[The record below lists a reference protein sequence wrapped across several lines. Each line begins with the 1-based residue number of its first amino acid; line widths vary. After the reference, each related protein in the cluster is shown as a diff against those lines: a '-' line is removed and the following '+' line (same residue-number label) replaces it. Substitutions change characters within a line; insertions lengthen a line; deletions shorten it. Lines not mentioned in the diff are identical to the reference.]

1 VPDFGKRSNGGD
13 SLDAIAHTDLLLDMI
28 GAERRAA
35 PSDSGDAALFA
46 LLEDWRDDVRWPPVE
61 LISERDAAAALRD
74 GVNSMPAK
82 RGYRGLTIVA
92 SIAAAVL
99 AIGGFG
105 AVVSGAGPGDPL
117 YGLRTALL
125 GEPQMV
131 RDDRVALA
139 AQTEMAEVQKLIDN
153 GDWQQAQQKLAT
165 VSTSV
170 QSVDDTTRK
179 QNLIDQWNQLAAK
192 VTQRDPAATV
202 PPSAAL
208 GPLEQLTLPS
218 LPASLP
224 SLPDLNLPSLP
235 ATLPRL
241 PDLNLPSFTL
251 PSLPA
256 TLPSLPDLNL
266 PSFTL
271 PSLPAT
277 LPSFT
282 MPSLPATLPSFTMPS
297 LPATLPS
304 MSLPS
309 MPQTRFESPPGA
321 GSSGAPTSPTGP
333 TPTMSSVPSASAT
346 WVPTSAPQS
355 QAPQSQ
361 APQVATTPS
370 AAAPSEAVQ
379 TPAPSSAVIT
389 TTTVPAAPRGHEP
402 QSDQSP
408 ADGQSAPRR
417 QRAPEVVT
425 TTMPRPLF
433 QLPIPGMG

>member
-1 VPDFGKRSNGGD
+1 VPDFGKRSNGGE

-28 GAERRAA
+28 GAERRAE
-35 PSDSGDAALFA
+35 PSDFGDAALFT
-46 LLEDWRDDVRWPPVE
+46 LLEDWRDDVRWPPTE

-82 RGYRGLTIVA
+82 RGHRGLTLVA

-125 GEPQMV
+125 GEPQTV
-131 RDDRVALA
+131 RDDRVTLA

-170 QSVDDTTRK
+170 QSVDDTARK
-179 QNLIDQWNQLAAK
+179 QNLIDQWNQLAVK
-192 VTQRDPAATV
+192 VTERDPAATV

-224 SLPDLNLPSLP
+224 RLPDLNLPSLP
-235 ATLPRL
+235 ATLPPLPDLNLPSFTMPSLPATLPPL

-256 TLPSLPDLNL
+256 TLPSI
-266 PSFTL
+266 
-271 PSLPAT
+271 
-277 LPSFT
+277 T
-282 MPSLPATLPSFTMPS
+282 MPSLPATLPSFTLPS
-297 LPATLPS
+297 TLPTTLPS
-304 MSLPS
+304 FTLPS
-309 MPQTRFESPPGA
+309 SL
-321 GSSGAPTSPTGP
+321 TSTLPSFTL
-333 TPTMSSVPSASAT
+333 PSASAT
-346 WVPTSAPQS
+346 SVSTSAPQS
-355 QAPQSQ
+355 QTPQL
-361 APQVATTPS
+361 ATTPS
-370 AAAPSEAVQ
+370 AAAPPETVQ
-379 TPAPSSAVIT
+379 TPAPSSAVIAT
-389 TTTVPAAPRGHEP
+389 TTAPRTDAP
-402 QSDQSP
+402 QSGQSP
-408 ADGQSAPRR
+408 AGGQSAPER
-417 QRAPEVVT
+417 QHAPEVVT
-425 TTMPRPLF
+425 TTIPRPVL

>member
-1 VPDFGKRSNGGD
+1 MRSNGGE
-13 SLDAIAHTDLLLDMI
+13 SLADIAHTDLLLDLI

-35 PSDSGDAALFA
+35 PSDSADAALFA
-46 LLEDWRDDVRWPPVE
+46 LLEDWRDDVRWPPTE

-82 RGYRGLTIVA
+82 RRYRGLTLVA

-117 YGLRTALL
+117 YGLRTAFL
-125 GEPQMV
+125 GEPQTV
-131 RDDRVALA
+131 RDDRVTLA

-153 GDWQQAQQKLAT
+153 GDWQQAQQKLTT

-170 QSVDDTTRK
+170 QSVDDTARK
-179 QNLIDQWNQLAAK
+179 QNLIDQWNQLAVK
-192 VTQRDPAATV
+192 VTQRDPAATL
-202 PPSAAL
+202 PPNAL
-208 GPLEQLTLPS
+208 PGPLQQLPLPS
-218 LPASLP
+218 LPALP
-224 SLPDLNLPSLP
+224 SLPDNW
-235 ATLPRL
+235 
-241 PDLNLPSFTL
+241 

-256 TLPSLPDLNL
+256 TLPSLPDLHLPSNLPEFTLPSLPATMPSLPDLHLPSNL
-266 PSFTL
+266 PSFTM

-297 LPATLPS
+297 LPS

-309 MPQTRFESPPGA
+309 LPQTAFESPPGA
-321 GSSGAPTSPTGP
+321 GSGNTPTSPTGS
-333 TPTMSSVPSASAT
+333 TGSTPSASAT
-346 WVPTSAPQS
+346 SVPTSELQS
-355 QAPQSQ
+355 QTPRL
-361 APQVATTPS
+361 ATTPS
-370 AAAPSEAVQ
+370 AAVPPESVQ
-379 TPAPSSAVIT
+379 TPAPSSAVLT
-389 TTTVPAAPRGHEP
+389 TTTVPTEPRTRAP
-402 QSDQSP
+402 QSEQSSEG
-408 ADGQSAPRR
+408 GQATRER

-425 TTMPRPLF
+425 TTMPQPVL